1 MNRGVA
7 AARSAVVSPTL
18 AVIFLVALPFYMSKL
33 VAAPSVCE
41 YKVLIPLE
49 CLSQLCVKV
58 LVEQARH
65 LLSSLWWHCLF
76 TCNKLVVDLQFA
88 SRGGSSCAF
97 CMQQF
102 GCGNLSLRIQ
112 RFLCLL
118 SFFLNSVEKARL
130 NRGVAAARSAAV
142 SPTLA
147 VIFLV
152 ALPFYIQQIGCRP
165 SVCKSS
171 CAFRFTCYPGFQDTY
186 EVFWGS
192 ARGAQVREVVVKI
205 NA

>member
-76 TCNKLVVDLQFA
+76 TCNKLVVDPQFA
-88 SRGGSSCAF
+88 SPVVLSGPLAIQVFKRLREVRRGQRAEL
-97 CMQQF
+97 
-102 GCGNLSLRIQ
+102 GCEKLFQKSILGDTDLRP
-112 RFLCLL
+112 
-118 SFFLNSVEKARL
+118 
-130 NRGVAAARSAAV
+130 SAA
-142 SPTLA
+142 
-147 VIFLV
+147 
-152 ALPFYIQQIGCRP
+152 
-165 SVCKSS
+165 
-171 CAFRFTCYPGFQDTY
+171 
-186 EVFWGS
+186 E
-192 ARGAQVREVVVKI
+192 
-205 NA
+205 